1 LDYELGGSLPMNW
14 ILSTLQASIAFF
26 DAWMSQLYDVLMLDP
41 ISYQNGAIWAT
52 VSKIYD
58 ALMGPAVSILT
69 IGFYVALIH
78 DSGEFIKTRHFG
90 SVVWTFILLCI
101 TASLLLGGKYIL
113 LLIFWCF
120 KEILQAVTG
129 PNGTNFLDLSWVELP
144 KQVKLATSG
153 LGATKAT
160 LFFIVVLIFALVI
173 MVCSFTII
181 MVVYGRLFNIY
192 LHLAVAPL
200 ALACGAAG
208 PLRGTFASYLRSF
221 VGVCLQGVVIVI
233 VCMVFS
239 AFANNFDFN
248 TVQTSDQQI
257 VELKEDMTE
266 EEFQAW
272 WEQWGMDNKELE
284 AKKAEVLW
292 TYLSQMLFLYLIMAG
307 MIKGA
312 DNFIHQKLNL

>member
-1 LDYELGGSLPMNW
+1 MNW

-200 ALACGAAG
+200 ELACGAAG

>member
-1 LDYELGGSLPMNW
+1 MNW
-14 ILSTLQASIAFF
+14 ILSTLQASIDFF
-26 DAWMSQLYDVLMLDP
+26 NAWMTTLYDVLMLDL
-41 ISYQNGAIWAT
+41 ISYQNGTIWAT

-58 ALMGPAVSILT
+58 ALMGPAVSILI
-69 IGFYVALIH
+69 IGFYIALIH

-101 TASLLLGGKYIL
+101 TASLLQGGKYIL

-120 KEILQAVTG
+120 KEILQTVTG
-129 PNGTNFLDLSWVELP
+129 PDGTNFLDLSWVELP
-144 KQVKLATSG
+144 RQIKLATSG

-160 LFFIVVLIFALVI
+160 MSFIVVLLFALVI

-192 LHLAVAPL
+192 LHIAVAPL

-208 PLRGTFASYLRSF
+208 PLRSTFVSYLKSF

-233 VCMVFS
+233 VCMLFS
-239 AFANNFDFN
+239 AFANSYDFS
-248 TVQTSDQQI
+248 TTTESE
-257 VELKEDMTE
+257 ELVGFWDFTDLDTE
-266 EEFQAW
+266 EEFEQYWTNWQA
-272 WEQWGMDNKELE
+272 QNQLSSKELE
-284 AKKAEVLW
+284 AKKTEILW
-292 TYLSQMLFLYLIMAG
+292 KYLSQMLFLYLIMAAS
-307 MIKGA
+307 IKTA

>member
-1 LDYELGGSLPMNW
+1 MNW

-26 DAWMSQLYDVLMLDP
+26 DAWMTSLYDVLMLDP
-41 ISYQNGAIWAT
+41 ISYQNGAIWTT

-58 ALMGPAVSILT
+58 ALMGPAVSILI
-69 IGFYVALIH
+69 IGFYIALIH

-101 TASLLLGGKYIL
+101 TASLLQGGKYIL

-120 KEILQAVTG
+120 KDILQTVTG
-129 PNGTNFLDLSWVELP
+129 PDGTNFLNLSWVELP

-160 LFFIVVLIFALVI
+160 MFFIVVLIFALVI

-192 LHLAVAPL
+192 LHIAVAPL

-208 PLRGTFASYLRSF
+208 PLRSTFVSYLKSF

>member
-1 LDYELGGSLPMNW
+1 
-14 ILSTLQASIAFF
+14 
-26 DAWMSQLYDVLMLDP
+26 MSQLYDVLMLDP

>member
-1 LDYELGGSLPMNW
+1 MNW

-26 DAWMSQLYDVLMLDP
+26 DAWMTSLYDVLMLDP
-41 ISYQNGAIWAT
+41 ISYQNGAIWTT

-58 ALMGPAVSILT
+58 ALMGPAVSILI
-69 IGFYVALIH
+69 IGFYIALIH

-101 TASLLLGGKYIL
+101 TASLLQGGKYIL

-120 KEILQAVTG
+120 KEILQTVTG
-129 PNGTNFLDLSWVELP
+129 PDGTNFLNLSWVELP

-266 EEFQAW
+266 EEFQEW

>member
-1 LDYELGGSLPMNW
+1 MNW

-52 VSKIYD
+52 VSEIYD

>member
-1 LDYELGGSLPMNW
+1 MNW

-26 DAWMSQLYDVLMLDP
+26 DAWMTSLYDVLMLDP
-41 ISYQNGAIWAT
+41 ISYQNGAIWTT

-58 ALMGPAVSILT
+58 ALMGPAVSILI
-69 IGFYVALIH
+69 IGFYIALIH

-101 TASLLLGGKYIL
+101 TASLLQGGKYIL

-120 KEILQAVTG
+120 KEILQTVTG
-129 PNGTNFLDLSWVELP
+129 PDGTNFLNLSWVELP

-160 LFFIVVLIFALVI
+160 MFFIVVLIFALVI

-192 LHLAVAPL
+192 LHIAVAPL

-208 PLRGTFASYLRSF
+208 PLRSTFVSYLKSF

>member
-1 LDYELGGSLPMNW
+1 MNW

-266 EEFQAW
+266 EELKAW

>member
-1 LDYELGGSLPMNW
+1 MNW

-26 DAWMSQLYDVLMLDP
+26 DAWMNQLYDVLMLDP

>member
-1 LDYELGGSLPMNW
+1 MNW

-58 ALMGPAVSILT
+58 ALMGSAVSILT

>member
-1 LDYELGGSLPMNW
+1 MNW
-14 ILSTLQASIAFF
+14 ILATLQASIAFF

-41 ISYQNGAIWAT
+41 ISYQNGTIWTT

-58 ALMGPAVSILT
+58 ALMGPAVSILI
-69 IGFYVALIH
+69 IGFYIALIH

-90 SVVWTFILLCI
+90 SVGWTFILLYI

-120 KEILQAVTG
+120 KEILQTVTG

-292 TYLSQMLFLYLIMAG
+292 TYLSQMLFLYLIMAC

>member
-1 LDYELGGSLPMNW
+1 MNW

-266 EEFQAW
+266 EEFQEW